1 MILLPFARPKPHQTR
16 ATPWT
21 NRTGSPAPMA
31 IYHFSAKMISRST
44 GRSAVA
50 AAAYR
55 TAERIEDHRQGL
67 EHDYSNRS
75 GVLHT
80 EILAPDGT
88 PEALR
93 DRATLWN
100 AVEQVERRKDAQ
112 LAREVTVALP
122 HELTDAQRASLVRSF
137 VQSAFVDR
145 GMIADVA
152 LHAPGREGDERNHHA
167 HIMLTTRSIGADGF
181 EGKDRSWNSKEL
193 LEDWRESWADH
204 ANAYLREIEIGREI
218 DHRSL
223 EAQREEKLDL
233 KERALE
239 RGDTKTAHEL
249 EIEAVELDRD
259 PLPDIGWKAWGME
272 RRGIQTTA
280 GDLWRDAYGRL
291 EQVREVVSGLRERF
305 AETYARVREVAEHSL
320 NGLAEALRGA
330 DFSTLEAAH
339 EQVRERDR
347 EAERSIEQ
355 ERDISRDRDDGFSL

>member
-1 MILLPFARPKPHQTR
+1 
-16 ATPWT
+16 
-21 NRTGSPAPMA
+21 MA

-67 EHDYSNRS
+67 EHDYSNRT

-88 PEALR
+88 PKALR

-100 AVEQVERRKDAQ
+100 TIEQAERRKDAQ

-122 HELTDAQRASLVRSF
+122 HELTDTQRASLVRSF

-167 HIMLTTRSIGADGF
+167 HIMLTTRSIGPDGF
-181 EGKDRSWNSKEL
+181 EGKDRLWNNKAL

-204 ANAYLREIEIGREI
+204 ANAYLREIEVGCEI

-223 EAQREEKLDL
+223 NAQREENLDL

-249 EIEAVELDRD
+249 EIEAVGLDRD

-272 RRGIQTTA
+272 RRGIQTA
-280 GDLWRDAYGRL
+280 VGDLWRESYERL

-305 AETYARVREVAEHSL
+305 AETYARVRDVAEQSL
-320 NGLAEALRGA
+320 NGLAEALRGV
-330 DFSTLEAAH
+330 DFSTLDAAH
-339 EQVRERDR
+339 DLVREQDR
-347 EAERSIEQ
+347 EVERSIENQ
-355 ERDISRDRDDGFSL
+355 RDISIERDSGYSL

>member
-1 MILLPFARPKPHQTR
+1 
-16 ATPWT
+16 
-21 NRTGSPAPMA
+21 MA

-67 EHDYSNRS
+67 EHDYSNRT

-80 EILAPDGT
+80 EIIAPDGT

-193 LEDWRESWADH
+193 LADWRESWADH
-204 ANAYLREIEIGREI
+204 ANTYLREIEVGREI

-239 RGDTKTAHEL
+239 RGDDRAAHEL

-355 ERDISRDRDDGFSL
+355 ERDISRERDDGFSL

>member
-1 MILLPFARPKPHQTR
+1 
-16 ATPWT
+16 
-21 NRTGSPAPMA
+21 MA

-67 EHDYSNRS
+67 EHDYSNRT

-100 AVEQVERRKDAQ
+100 AVEAVERRRDAQ

-122 HELTDAQRASLVRSF
+122 HELTDAQRTSLVRSF

-167 HIMLTTRSIGADGF
+167 LSLIHI
-181 EGKDRSWNSKEL
+181 
-193 LEDWRESWADH
+193 
-204 ANAYLREIEIGREI
+204 
-218 DHRSL
+218 
-223 EAQREEKLDL
+223 
-233 KERALE
+233 
-239 RGDTKTAHEL
+239 
-249 EIEAVELDRD
+249 
-259 PLPDIGWKAWGME
+259 
-272 RRGIQTTA
+272 
-280 GDLWRDAYGRL
+280 
-291 EQVREVVSGLRERF
+291 
-305 AETYARVREVAEHSL
+305 
-320 NGLAEALRGA
+320 
-330 DFSTLEAAH
+330 
-339 EQVRERDR
+339 
-347 EAERSIEQ
+347 
-355 ERDISRDRDDGFSL
+355 